1 MISKMINVAGTPM
14 KPKIPM
20 EAKTESKTIITPKR
34 PRVILLS
41 MMKPLK
47 DRELPYWP
55 RARVM

>member
-14 KPKIPM
+14 KPKIPID
-20 EAKTESKTIITPKR
+20 AKTDRRTIITPKR

-41 MMKPLK
+41 MMNPVK